1 MSDLVAFLAA
11 RLDEDEQRAL
21 AMKHFTVHEQ
31 PYYSCAA
38 SRTGPLGDLEWGEEF
53 CDCFVAERKARA
65 LREVEAKRKIL
76 AAHGPDLINR
86 FGSARSPLCL
96 VCLTDREGYE
106 EQWEADPWPCL
117 TLRALAAVYSD
128 HPDYWPAAA
137 GKDGKE

>member
-1 MSDLVAFLAA
+1 MSDLIAFLTA
-11 RLDEDEQRAL
+11 RIDEDEQRAL

-76 AAHGPDLINR
+76 YECRPRPGAGLVHEGIM
-86 FGSARSPLCL
+86 ARRILYL
-96 VCLTDREGYE
+96 
-106 EQWEADPWPCL
+106 
-117 TLRALAAVYSD
+117 LASVYSD
-128 HPDYWPAAA
+128 HPDYDPDWQS
-137 GKDGKE
+137 